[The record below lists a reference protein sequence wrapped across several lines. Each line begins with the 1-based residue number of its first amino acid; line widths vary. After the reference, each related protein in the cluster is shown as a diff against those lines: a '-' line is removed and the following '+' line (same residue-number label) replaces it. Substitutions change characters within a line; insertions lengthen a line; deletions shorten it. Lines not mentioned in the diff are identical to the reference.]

1 LDTRTE
7 IKEFI
12 VENFMMGMNPEE
24 LTASSSLLELGIIDS
39 TGVLEL
45 VQFLEEKY
53 GIQVEDADLTPDNLD
68 SLDNLVG
75 YLNRKK
81 SVS

>member
-1 LDTRTE
+1 MDTRTE

-12 VENFMMGMNPEE
+12 VDNFMMGMNPEN
-24 LTASSSLLELGIIDS
+24 LTNNVSLLELGIIDS